1 MALAVHIILA
11 IICSPTLPSIRF
23 LYPRSV
29 HLHNSLV
36 LGILYNASSAVPG
49 PSASRKGWGTSGAF
63 SASHSDHQTSIR
75 QAEAEAY
82 QHENG
87 DFEAEDVDP
96 EAATASIEPE
106 KRVNILAASFT
117 TAERQRIKS
126 MSKPLSRNLSSIANT
141 SSWAGAGADLLERKR
156 KEEEKK
162 TKETERKRLKE
173 QHTEIGG
180 RDWLKEV
187 IAEELA
193 CQENRASLPAGKL
206 QSGYDV
212 SPQVLTVPMT
222 RIIISDRTSSV
233 AIQQSSAM
241 C

>member
-1 MALAVHIILA
+1 M
-11 IICSPTLPSIRF
+11 
-23 LYPRSV
+23 
-29 HLHNSLV
+29 

-75 QAEAEAY
+75 QAEADAY
-82 QHENG
+82 QQENG

-187 IAEELA
+187 IAEDLA

-206 QSGYDV
+206 QSGYEV
-212 SPQVLTVPMT
+212 FPHVLTVPMT

-233 AIQQSSAM
+233 AIQQSSVV